1 MVKKSWKYKDMRE
14 TKSNFETKEHMAFR
28 FEVQFDFKNINR
40 SNKIT

>member
-1 MVKKSWKYKDMRE
+1 MRE
-14 TKSNFETKEHMAFR
+14 TKSNFETKEYMPFR